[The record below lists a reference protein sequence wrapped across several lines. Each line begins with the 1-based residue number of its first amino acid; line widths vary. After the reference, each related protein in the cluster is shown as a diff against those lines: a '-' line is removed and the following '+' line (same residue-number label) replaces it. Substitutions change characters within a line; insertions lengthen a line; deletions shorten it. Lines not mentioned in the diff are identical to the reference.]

1 MRSSKFGVLL
11 YKFAVPIIGLWFLL
25 AFLLNALIPQLEG
38 VIQDHAGSF
47 MPDNSTSVQTIKK
60 MGERFGDAGSNNFAY
75 LLLES
80 DQRLDEKAHAFYAAV
95 LSRLN
100 NDHDHVLAT
109 MDLWSN
115 PSLAPASE
123 SADGKAAYVLINLRG
138 NMGTALA
145 AESTQSVRDTIAE
158 SHAPAGVNVYLTGP
172 SVVVNDEFAGMG
184 RSITLLLIA
193 CAALISLVL
202 VWVYRSVLT
211 AAVPLLT
218 VGLALLVARPIVA
231 LLGNA
236 ELIGVSMFASALMSV
251 ITLGAGANYGVFL
264 VGRYQEAR
272 RAGSDS
278 EEAFYTAIS
287 GVLPIIVASAL
298 TVAGAAACTST
309 SRLSVFS
316 TSGLPCAIAVLTA
329 LAAALT
335 LGPALLAIGS
345 RFGLFEPRSSI
356 APRRWRN
363 IATAVVRWP
372 QAVLTGTL
380 AVTIVAILMLIG
392 FAPSFDEQQAQPAN
406 SEANRGF
413 AAADRHFPPNSMA
426 PSILLVESDHD
437 MRNPADL
444 IALSKVANSVA
455 HIRNVSAVQAVTR
468 PLAAPIQRATLA
480 SEAGYAADR
489 IQQLMLS
496 LGSQVANVDD
506 PSVKSTLIATVPA
519 LSEVTSFL
527 SEVGSSFV
535 DGSPSDFFYLPA
547 EAQTSPLFKAAVS
560 YFFTPDG
567 KMTRIIVT
575 PRVQAFSAQAMQLS
589 QDVVNT
595 AADAL
600 RDTSLAGGTVSIGG
614 PGGTLIDLAAFAR
627 EDFIASAVASLAL
640 VFCVVLVL
648 LRAVVASIVVIVTV
662 ALSYLAALGLGV
674 LVWQHLLGLP
684 LHWSV
689 APISFVFL
697 VSVGADY
704 NMLLLSRIKAESVA
718 GPRIG
723 VIRAMTGTGEVV
735 TTAGLVFGATMF
747 ATLVSPAHN
756 MAQIGTTVGT
766 GLAIDT
772 LIIRA
777 LMVPAIVAILGRW
790 FWWPRNFLVPLRA
803 DPSDSIPRR
812 HRLRTTWLYPVS
824 KPVARTSTNG
834 AMRSR

>member
-1 MRSSKFGVLL
+1 MQIVAKSRTRSPRKGDEDNAGSVRSRYGLLL
-11 YKFAVPIIGLWFLL
+11 YRFPLPVIAFWLL
-25 AFLLNALIPQLEG
+25 SAALLNALVPQLEE
-38 VIQDHAGSF
+38 VINKHAESF
-47 MPDNSTSVQTIKK
+47 LPDNSTSVQTIEK
-60 MGERFGDAGSNNFAY
+60 MGQRFGDAGSNNFAY

-80 DQRLDEKAHAFYAAV
+80 EQRLDGTAHAFYTSV
-95 LSRLN
+95 LSKLN
-100 NDHDHVLAT
+100 GDHDHVLAT

-115 PSLAPASE
+115 PALAPANE

-145 AESTQSVRDTIAE
+145 TESTESVRKTIAE
-158 SHAPAGVNVYLTGP
+158 SHPPTGVNAFLTGP
-172 SVVVNDEFAGMG
+172 SVVVTDELAATGTST
-184 RSITLLLIA
+184 RLLLLA

-202 VWVYRSVLT
+202 IWVYRSALT

-218 VGLALLVARPIVA
+218 VGLALVVARPIVA
-231 LLGNA
+231 LLGGA
-236 ELIGVSMFASALMSV
+236 EVIGVSTFASALMSV
-251 ITLGAGANYGVFL
+251 IALGAGANYGVFL

-272 RAGSDS
+272 RAGTDS
-278 EEAFYTAIS
+278 EEAFHTAVS

-345 RFGLFEPRSSI
+345 RRGLFEPRSST
-356 APRRWRN
+356 ASRRWRN

-372 QAVLTGTL
+372 QAVLIGSI
-380 AVTIVAILMLIG
+380 AVTVVAILALPG
-392 FAPSFDEQQAQPAN
+392 FTPSYNEQLAQPAN
-406 SEANRGF
+406 SEANQGF
-413 AAADRHFPPNSMA
+413 AAADRHLPANSMA
-426 PSILLVESDHD
+426 PSILLVEADHD

-444 IALSKVANSVA
+444 IALSKVTNSVV
-455 HIRNVSAVQAVTR
+455 HIRDVSAVQAITR

-480 SEAGYAADR
+480 GEAGYAADR
-489 IQQLMLS
+489 IRQLMLS
-496 LGSQVANVDD
+496 IGGQVATVND
-506 PSVKSTLIATVPA
+506 PGVKSTLTATVPA

-527 SEVGSSFV
+527 SEVSSSFA
-535 DGSPSDFFYLPA
+535 DGSPSDYFYLPSQA
-547 EAQTSPLFKAAVS
+547 AASPLFKNAVS

-575 PRVQAFSAQAMQLS
+575 PRVQPFSTQAMHLS

-600 RDTSLAGGTVSIGG
+600 RDTSLAGSTVSIGG
-614 PGGTLIDLAAFAR
+614 PGGTLLDLATLVR
-627 EDFIASAVASLAL
+627 EDFTASAVASLAL

-648 LRAVVASIVVIVTV
+648 LRAAVASIVVILTV

-674 LVWQHLLGLP
+674 LVWQHLLGHP

-704 NMLLLSRIKAESVA
+704 NMLLLSRIKAESIA

-723 VIRAMTGTGEVV
+723 VIRAMAGTGEVV
-735 TTAGLVFGATMF
+735 TTAGLVFGLTMF

-777 LMVPAIVAILGRW
+777 LMVPSIVSILGRW
-790 FWWPRNFLVPLRA
+790 FWWPKNFLVRA
-803 DPSDSIPRR
+803 E
-812 HRLRTTWLYPVS
+812 
-824 KPVARTSTNG
+824 A
-834 AMRSR
+834 